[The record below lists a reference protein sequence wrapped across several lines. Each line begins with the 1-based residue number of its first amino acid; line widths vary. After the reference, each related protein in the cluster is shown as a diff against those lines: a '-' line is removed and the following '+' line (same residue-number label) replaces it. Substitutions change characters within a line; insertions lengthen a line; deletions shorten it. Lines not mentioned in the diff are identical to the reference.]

1 MIFACSSPH
10 ALWCGLS
17 HKFCNCSAMEWLL
30 QLHNEMHWTKSLGL
44 LLCHNPLEPDVRPLS
59 AKQQFDFSQRQSMF
73 PSESV
78 ATFFEPCAKKCL
90 FCSQKEQLSCWA
102 VHDACVQFFF
112 NIASQQRPLH
122 CSLAPNQILP
132 PTLLV
137 ERGLWAPHVAMQ
149 GGHPCGFQKWLSQVA
164 SMEGSTFCFPNF
176 SSWHINV
183 HSSRSL
189 FKRNFDP
196 KIFLDSRSP
205 KMHASG
211 KKTSSENLQCHFTN
225 LLPVQF

>member
-1 MIFACSSPH
+1 
-10 ALWCGLS
+10 
-17 HKFCNCSAMEWLL
+17 MEWLL
-30 QLHNEMHWTKSLGL
+30 WLHNEMHWTKSLGL
-44 LLCHNPLEPDVRPLS
+44 LHCHDPLELDVLPFECKTTIWLF
-59 AKQQFDFSQRQSMF
+59 AKTKHVSFWICCG
-73 PSESV
+73 
-78 ATFFEPCAKKCL
+78 FFWTLHEKCL
-90 FCSQKEQLSCWA
+90 FCSQKDQLSCWA
-102 VHDACVQFFF
+102 VHVACVQFFF
-112 NIASQQRPLH
+112 SIATQQRPLH

-132 PTLLV
+132 PTLLA
-137 ERGLWAPHVAMQ
+137 ERGLWAPHVTTW

-183 HSSRSL
+183 CSLRSL

-196 KIFLDSRSP
+196 KFFLDSRSP
-205 KMHASG
+205 KMHASE